1 MIPTTAFS
9 LGVFLLLVVPGIVY
23 SRVRVASVGYRGP
36 DLTAAGQGLDAL
48 FISVLFDAV
57 YLAGYGAIALAVP
70 DLLTVQQIAS
80 QFPLASGAAAIV
92 LFLLVPAAVSAATHR
107 IEWIPIERGP
117 DWLHRPSLGNAYRST
132 PSGWDHNALTN
143 TQEPS
148 FVRVRLA
155 DGVWVGGWFSTD
167 SYMSTYP
174 VAPDIFIESA
184 WTMDPDGGFVAKV
197 PNTRGVWVALPPGTV
212 VEWVADPTERGTD
225 GEASTTAVA

>member
-57 YLAGYGAIALAVP
+57 YLAAYGAVALAIP

-80 QFPLASGAAAIV
+80 RYPLISGAASIV
-92 LFLLVPAAVSAATHR
+92 LFLIVPAGVSAATHR
-107 IEWIPIERGP
+107 VDWIPTKRGP
-117 DWLHRPSLGNAYRST
+117 AWLRRPSLGNAYRST

-174 VAPDIFIESA
+174 VAPDLFIESA
-184 WTMDPDGGFVAKV
+184 WKMDADGGFVSKV
-197 PNTRGVWVALPPGTV
+197 PNTRGVWVAIPPGTV
-212 VEWVADPTERGTD
+212 VEWVADPTEEGPD
-225 GEASTTAVA
+225 GETSTAAQ

>member
-57 YLAGYGAIALAVP
+57 YLAIYGSVALAVP
-70 DLLTVQQIAS
+70 GLPTVQQLAGRY
-80 QFPLASGAAAIV
+80 PLASGAAAIV
-92 LFLLVPAAVSAATHR
+92 LFLITPAAVSAATHR
-107 IEWIPIERGP
+107 IEWLPTLWGP
-117 DWLHRPSLGNAYRST
+117 SWLRRPSLANAYRST

-155 DGVWVGGWFSTD
+155 DGVWVGGWFATD

-174 VAPDIFIESA
+174 VAPDLFVESE
-184 WTMDPDGGFVAKV
+184 WRMSPDGRFEEKI
-197 PNTRGVWVALPPGTV
+197 PNSRGVWVALPPGTV
-212 VEWVADPTERGTD
+212 VEWVEAPTEEGPD
-225 GEASTTAVA
+225 GKAGPTSAA